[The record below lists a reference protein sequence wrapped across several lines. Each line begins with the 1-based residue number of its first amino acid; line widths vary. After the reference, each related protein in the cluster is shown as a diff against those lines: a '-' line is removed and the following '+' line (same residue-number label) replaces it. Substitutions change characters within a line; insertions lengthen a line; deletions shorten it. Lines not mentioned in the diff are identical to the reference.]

1 MADLT
6 LPYPGYNWQPT
17 QHMGMVD
24 SASLS
29 ALLEAADLFKGST
42 RFFSVRFFV
51 YGKSGM
57 FSENIRSDSGR
68 SDTWRDYQQILS
80 ELGLIVSTT
89 LTSTLNLNITPAGLF
104 FSMEM
109 SYSEMMATQALRYQ
123 YPNGYKGIPNQAK
136 AYAQARGINKRWMLD
151 KTHGV
156 RIKPAVL
163 IIRTLLALYEE
174 NPTNAVLTAAECAT
188 ALVPVKTTT
197 TPCWVMRI

>member
-6 LPYPGYNWQPT
+6 LPYPGYNWQLT

-29 ALLEAADLFKGST
+29 ALLEAADLFKGT
-42 RFFSVRFFV
+42 PDFSQCVSS
-51 YGKSGM
+51 YMANLSM
-57 FSENIRSDSGR
+57 FSENIRSDSGH

-89 LTSTLNLNITPAGLF
+89 LTSTLNLNITPAGLLF
-104 FSMEM
+104 LDGEM

-151 KTHGV
+151 
-156 RIKPAVL
+156 
-163 IIRTLLALYEE
+163 
-174 NPTNAVLTAAECAT
+174 
-188 ALVPVKTTT
+188 
-197 TPCWVMRI
+197 